1 MCVIVCLNQFSV
13 HCRVWT
19 RSLVLARFSLFLIK
33 AGTVPLSNQKDTSMP
48 DRLHEK
54 YRRNLKSE
62 AGLEATHLQ
71 FSEAGSGPA
80 AY

>member
-33 AGTVPLSNQKDTSMP
+33 AGTVPPSIKKDTSIP
-48 DRLHEK
+48 DSH
-54 YRRNLKSE
+54 NLKFEARLESTHPQSSE
-62 AGLEATHLQ
+62 AD
-71 FSEAGSGPA
+71 SGPA